1 MSAIAGIV
9 LAAGRGT
16 RMGGPNKLLAR
27 DGDRPLVRAA
37 VETALAAGL
46 DPVIVVT
53 GHETEAVEAA
63 LADLPVLLVRND
75 DYAQGQATSLQAGL
89 VALPFEAGAF
99 MVLLGDMPR
108 VKPAT
113 IARLIEAHA
122 DLPDLAAIVPVHAG
136 EPGNPVLLTRALV
149 PALMRLDGDKGA
161 RAILRGRPDVLELE
175 IDDPGIRLDIDT
187 PQALKALD

>member
-16 RMGGPNKLLAR
+16 RMGGPNKLLAH
-27 DGDRPLVRAA
+27 DGSRPLVRAA
-37 VETALAAGL
+37 VETALEAGL

-53 GHETEAVEAA
+53 GHDGDAVEAA

-75 DYAQGQATSLQAGL
+75 DYALGQATSLQAGL
-89 VALPFEAGAF
+89 SALPFECGAF
-99 MVLLGDMPR
+99 VVLLGDMPR
-108 VKPAT
+108 VRSAT

-122 DLPDLAAIVPVHAG
+122 DLPDLAAILPTFRG
-136 EPGNPVLLTRALV
+136 EPGNPVLLTRELV
-149 PALMRLDGDKGA
+149 PLLMMLEGDRGA
-161 RAILRGRPDVLELE
+161 RAILRSRRDILELE

-187 PQALKALD
+187 PEALKALE

>member
-37 VETALAAGL
+37 VETALEAGL

-53 GHETEAVEAA
+53 GHEAEAVEAA
-63 LADLPVLLVRND
+63 LADLPVLFVRND

-89 VALPFEAGAF
+89 VALPFEASAF
-99 MVLLGDMPR
+99 IVLLGDMPR
-108 VKPAT
+108 VRTAT

-122 DLPDLAAIVPVHAG
+122 DLPDLAAIVPIHAG

-187 PQALKALD
+187 PEALKALD